1 MKDVI
6 SLANELKAHL
16 SWHQA
21 RTIFLAQ
28 FILGLIR
35 GRSCNLYRAA
45 EEFQSKSQAES
56 SYRRI
61 KRFFSGIRGGGDGE
75 VTSPNRKKQNATRR
89 VEMQSLSCRQSDHSY
104 DALPTYLLLRMLRNF
119 YN

>member
-6 SLANELKAHL
+6 SLAKELKAHL

-35 GRSCNLYRAA
+35 GRSCNLYRVA

-61 KRFFSGIRGGGDGE
+61 KRFFSGYTFCYEQLGKLIPE
-75 VTSPNRKKQNATRR
+75 SVTSKQK
-89 VEMQSLSCRQSDHSY
+89 
-104 DALPTYLLLRMLRNF
+104 
-119 YN
+119 